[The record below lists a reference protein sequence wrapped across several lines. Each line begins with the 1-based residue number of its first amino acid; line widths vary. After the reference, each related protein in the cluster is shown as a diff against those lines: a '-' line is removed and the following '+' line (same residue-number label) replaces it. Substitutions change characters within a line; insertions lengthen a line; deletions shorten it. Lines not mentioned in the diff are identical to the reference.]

1 MMMPDILEELSQKAQ
16 SNMQDN
22 KDYIENG
29 LLHCGKCHTTKQ
41 CVVQLF
47 GQNKIVYCL
56 CKCEKEKQDKEL
68 AEYLRDEELRHIE
81 QLKISGIQD
90 RNIYNFTFENA
101 EENSYINKAK
111 KYCKNWEEIYKNNN
125 GLLLWGDVGTG
136 KTFMAGCIANELI
149 KNKVPVMM
157 TSLVKIINNLQ
168 GFVIADKNEY
178 LDSLNRFNLLILDD
192 LGAERQSDFALEQ
205 VFNVIDSR
213 YKSGKPVII
222 TTNLSL
228 QELKNPSDIKYKR
241 IYDRILEMCV
251 PLQFKGESKR
261 KEKSQAKLN
270 VLKELFKD

>member
-1 MMMPDILEELSQKAQ
+1 MMIDVEELSKKVQG
-16 SNMQDN
+16 NMQN
-22 KDYIENG
+22 NNDYLKNG
-29 LLHCGKCHTTKQ
+29 LLHCGKCNTAKQ
-41 CVVQLF
+41 CAVQLF

-56 CKCEKEKQDKEL
+56 CKCEKEKRDKEL
-68 AEYLRDEELRHIE
+68 AEYLRDEELRYIE
-81 QLKISGIQD
+81 KLRISGIQD
-90 RNIYNFTFENA
+90 KNIHNFTFANA
-101 EENSYINKAK
+101 QEDTYIVKAK
-111 KYCKNWEEIYKNNN
+111 KYCTNWEQIYKNNN

-168 GFVIADKNEY
+168 GFTIADKNEY
-178 LDSLNRFNLLILDD
+178 LNSLNRFDLLILDD

-213 YKSGKPVII
+213 YKSEQPVII

-228 QELKNPSDIKYKR
+228 SELKNPSDIKYKR

-251 PLQFKGESKR
+251 PLKFEGESRR
-261 KEKSQAKLN
+261 KEKSKEKFN
-270 VLKELFKD
+270 VLKQLFTD